1 MMKIWIT
8 RDGKVRSHSNGDIRK
23 QMQEVDAIV
32 NYLQN
37 YAQSCRNV
45 SNKVMCFDTSLC
57 NENEELRRQLKVA
70 CNTIDAADKAMREK
84 RTNASKN

>member
-1 MMKIWIT
+1 MKIWT
-8 RDGKVRSHSNGDIRK
+8 DRNGKVRSKSCGDIRK
-23 QMQEVDAIV
+23 QMQEIDSII

-37 YAQSCRNV
+37 YAQTCRNV

-84 RTNASKN
+84 RSANKN

>member
-1 MMKIWIT
+1 MKIWT
-8 RDGKVRSHSNGDIRK
+8 DRNGKVRSKSYGDIRK
-23 QMQEVDAIV
+23 QMQEIDSII

-37 YAQSCRNV
+37 YAQTCRNV

-84 RTNASKN
+84 RSANKN

>member
-1 MMKIWIT
+1 MKIWT
-8 RDGKVRSHSNGDIRK
+8 DRNGKVHSKGSGDVRK
-23 QMQEVDAIV
+23 QMSEVDSII

-37 YAQSCRNV
+37 YAQNCRNV
-45 SNKVMCFDTSLC
+45 SNKVMCFDTTLC

-84 RTNASKN
+84 RSANKN

>member
-1 MMKIWIT
+1 MKIWT
-8 RDGKVRSHSNGDIRK
+8 DRNGKVHSKGSGDVRK
-23 QMQEVDAIV
+23 QMSEVDAII

-37 YAQSCRNV
+37 YAQNCRNV
-45 SNKVMCFDTSLC
+45 SNKVMCFDTTLC

-84 RTNASKN
+84 RSANKN

>member
-1 MMKIWIT
+1 MMKIWID
-8 RDGKVRSHSNGDIRK
+8 RDGKVHSRSSGDIRK
-23 QMQEVDAIV
+23 QMQEVDSII

-37 YAQSCRNV
+37 YAQSCRSV
-45 SNKVMCFDTSLC
+45 SNKVMCFDTTLC

-84 RTNASKN
+84 SQKCK

>member
-1 MMKIWIT
+1 MKLWT
-8 RDGKVRSHSNGDIRK
+8 DKNGKVHSRGSGDVRK
-23 QMQEVDAIV
+23 QMAEVDAII

-37 YAQSCRNV
+37 YAQNCRNV
-45 SNKVMCFDTSLC
+45 SNKVMCFDNTLR

-84 RTNASKN
+84 RCANKN